1 MRSKLFVPGSRPELF
16 GKAMAS
22 AADGLSFDLEDA
34 VAEPRKAEA
43 RAAVATFLHG
53 LPTDHGG
60 KLLIVR
66 VNGLATPHFA
76 EDVATVAGPGLDV
89 VNLPMVESAADILA
103 AVGAL
108 EAAEARLSL
117 PRPIQLMANIET
129 PKGLRLAAEIATAH
143 PRVMGL
149 QIGYADLFEPHGIAR
164 DDEAALHSV
173 RMAVRLAAAE
183 ARIAAFDGALAAI
196 ASPERCR
203 AEAQAARRL
212 GYAGKSC
219 IHPSQI
225 AIVNEAFAPG
235 AAEIARARRVLAAAA
250 EAEAK
255 GVGAFT
261 VDGQMVDIP
270 FILSARAL
278 LDLAARLGLTEP
290 PDAQP

>member
-43 RAAVATFLHG
+43 RAAVAGFLHG
-53 LPTDHGG
+53 LPPEHGG

-66 VNGLATPHFA
+66 VNGLQTPHFT
-76 EDVATVAGPGLDV
+76 EDVATIAGPGLDV
-89 VNLPMVESAADILA
+89 VNLPMAESAADILA
-103 AVGAL
+103 AVAAL

-117 PRPIQLMANIET
+117 PRPIRLMANIET

-183 ARIAAFDGALAAI
+183 ARIPAFDGALAAI

-203 AEAQAARRL
+203 AEAEAARRL

-225 AIVNEAFAPG
+225 AIVNEAFAPS
-235 AAEIARARRVLAAAA
+235 AAEIARARRVLAAAE
-250 EAEAK
+250 EAEVK

-270 FILSARAL
+270 FILSARTL

-290 PDAQP
+290 TNA

>member
-43 RAAVATFLHG
+43 RAAVAGFLHD
-53 LPTDHGG
+53 LPPDHGG

-76 EDVATVAGPGLDV
+76 EDVATIAGPGLDV

-103 AVGAL
+103 AVAAL

-225 AIVNEAFAPG
+225 AIVNEAFAPS